1 MTAPVPLGNFDWEP
15 ASWRQRAAAH
25 QPDWPEAAELEDV
38 TDELRRMPPLVFAGE
53 ARSLRGA
60 LAAVSKGD
68 GFLLH
73 AGDCAES
80 FAEFTADNIRDGKKT
95 IAEMAA
101 QYGREA
107 GDIGI
112 TVREPFKIDE
122 RLPADRD
129 RPFVGPRGHVLDS
142 FHEFQQLGVSHMVI
156 DLFYSTSVLEDA
168 TLESMIGAMEVLAGI
183 PGTHPEF

>member
-1 MTAPVPLGNFDWEP
+1 M
-15 ASWRQRAAAH
+15 
-25 QPDWPEAAELEDV
+25 
-38 TDELRRMPPLVFAGE
+38 MPSPITPTVLLLFAGIVGFTLVLGLIATFSTT
-53 ARSLRGA
+53 ARQEPLLVHCAASL
-60 LAAVSKGD
+60 
-68 GFLLH
+68 
-73 AGDCAES
+73 
-80 FAEFTADNIRDGKKT
+80 KT
-95 IAEMAA
+95 VMAEMAA
-101 QYGREA
+101 QYGRKA

-168 TLESMIGAMEVLAGI
+168 TLESMIGAMEVLARDMRGI